1 MICIVHLTRTTR
13 EANSLLQM
21 EQAKHK
27 GQLAP
32 ADRTVLSFCICLTL
46 AVGCGTA
53 TSIGLICAGAAGLR
67 TGVTAGCA
75 VFGAV
80 LAALLIWR
88 ALMTR

>member
-1 MICIVHLTRTTR
+1 MIRIVYPSRVTSKV
-13 EANSLLQM
+13 NSLRETGQS
-21 EQAKHK
+21 HGK
-27 GQLAP
+27 GKLAP

-67 TGVTAGCA
+67 TGVAAGGV
-75 VFGAV
+75 VFGVV
-80 LAALLIWR
+80 LAALMIWR